1 MHCLLICIVRDD
13 SMKKY
18 KPTTPSRRHYTAVE
32 YRSLLSG
39 EKKPF
44 KPLTSKIKQH
54 SGRNNQGR
62 ITVRHQ
68 GGGNKIIY
76 RTVDFKQNKEG
87 VPAKVLTV
95 EYDPYR
101 TAFIALVC
109 YADGERKYILAPQG
123 LIVGMKVETSRTVP
137 FEIGNRTLL
146 ERIPV
151 GTAVYNVE
159 ILPGKGGQ
167 IARSAGSSVQI
178 LAHEAGHTHL
188 KMSSGEVRK
197 VLSKGFASIG
207 QVSNSEHNLV
217 NIGKAGRS
225 RAMGIRPTV
234 RGSVM
239 NPKDHPY
246 GGGEGRTQ
254 RGTRRPKT
262 KWGKI
267 TGGRKTRNKKK
278 WSNTLILKR
287 RTHKR

>member
-1 MHCLLICIVRDD
+1 
-13 SMKKY
+13 MKKY
-18 KPTTPSRRHYTAVE
+18 QPTTPSRRHYTAVE

-39 EKKPF
+39 EAGPY
-44 KPLTSKIKQH
+44 KPLVKKLPRH
-54 SGRNNQGR
+54 SGRNNQGS

-68 GGGNKIIY
+68 GGGNKIRY
-76 RTVDFKQNKEG
+76 RSVDFKQNKIG
-87 VPAKVLTV
+87 IPARVEAI

-109 YADGERKYILAPQG
+109 YADGERRYIIAPQG
-123 LIVGMKVETSRTVP
+123 LAVGQTIETSETVP
-137 FEIGNRTLL
+137 FEPGNRTVLG
-146 ERIPV
+146 RIPV

-159 ILPGKGGQ
+159 ITPGKGGQ

-178 LAHEAGHTHL
+178 LAHEAGYTHL

-197 VLSKGFASIG
+197 VPSKGFASIG
-207 QVSNSEHNLV
+207 QVSNPEYGLV
-217 NIGKAGRS
+217 HIGKAGRS
-225 RAMGIRPTV
+225 RAMGVRPTV
-234 RGSVM
+234 RGSAM
-239 NPKDHPY
+239 NPVDHPY

-278 WSNTLILKR
+278 WSNKLIIER
-287 RTHKR
+287 RTHKK